1 MDLTPAQVARAH
13 ADEVVATFCER
24 RAIESAHGLK
34 PSNLSELDRHY
45 LLALVAR
52 FNGLAGRLRGNTP

>member
-13 ADEVVATFCER
+13 ADEVVATFCEL

-34 PSNLSELDRHY
+34 PPNLSEFDREY
-45 LLALVAR
+45 LEGLVAR
-52 FNGLAGRLRGNTP
+52 FTALAERLRASR